1 MWSTETRTVISR
13 HTVPEGSISGLS
25 WSPKS
30 NLLAFTSLDG
40 SFHRWVDPVPSEL
53 PSPVATEA
61 QAARKLDRLLDDEF
75 DAEEDEDIEEKGE
88 DLEGQYGDD
97 WIVDDDG
104 QYAADDDEK
113 QWSKGRTEVGES
125 TSLSSGV
132 MAALT
137 MTTQSM

>member
-1 MWSTETRTVISR
+1 VWSTETRTVISR
-13 HTVPEGSISGLS
+13 HTVPEGSISGLT

-53 PSPVATEA
+53 PSPVTTEA
-61 QAARKLDRLLDDEF
+61 QAAKRLDKLLDDEF

-104 QYAADDDEK
+104 QYAADDDEQK
-113 QWSKGRTEVGES
+113 WSKGRTEVGEL
-125 TSLSSGV
+125 TTISSDPHEWRH
-132 MAALT
+132 
-137 MTTQSM
+137 